1 MAGER
6 RRPVPAVPPDW
17 SGGIRVLFD
26 IQHPAQVH
34 LFRPAI
40 AALESHGNET
50 LVTSREKE
58 MTTDLLDAYDID
70 HVVLSTRR
78 GGLGRAALELGVREL
93 RTLSAARSFE
103 PNVVV
108 SRTSP
113 AAVHAARVCGCPS
126 VVVTDTDLGKAL
138 PGRAVQRVT
147 LPFASVVC
155 RPPELDVPVAA
166 SKQVELGFQEL
177 AYLHPDRFDPDSEAL
192 AAHGV
197 DASEP
202 YSVVR
207 LAGWDAY
214 HDVGEGGL
222 SASTVEELVETLT
235 EHGTVYLSSET
246 PIPDTFGAEP
256 LPVPAHRVH
265 DLLYYASLYVGD
277 SGTMSTEAAMLGTPA
292 VRTNS
297 MVGADDERVFRAL
310 ESEYGLLF
318 SHADERA
325 AIARVEA
332 LLTDGTPAAEW
343 QRRRARLVSDATD
356 VTAKLLGV
364 IEAQA
369 NQARLRRR
377 SAAW

>member
-1 MAGER
+1 M
-6 RRPVPAVPPDW
+6 
-17 SGGIRVLFD
+17 RVLFD

-40 AALESHGNET
+40 RTLEAYGNET

-58 MTTDLLDAYDID
+58 MTTTLLDAYGIS
-70 HVVLSTRR
+70 HVPLSARS
-78 GGLGRAALELGVREL
+78 GGLAAAALELGVREL
-93 RTLSAARSFE
+93 RTVARARAFD
-103 PNVVV
+103 PDVVV

-113 AAVHAARVCGCPS
+113 AAVHAARLCGCAS
-126 VVVTDTDLGKAL
+126 VVVTDTDLGKTL

-147 LPFASVVC
+147 LPLASVVC
-155 RPPELDVPVAA
+155 RPPELDLPVAA
-166 SKQVELGFQEL
+166 SKQRELGFQEL
-177 AYLHPDRFDPDSEAL
+177 AYLHPERFTPDADVL
-192 AAHGV
+192 AEYGV
-197 DASEP
+197 DADEP

-222 SASTVEELVETLT
+222 SRSTTAELVERLAD
-235 EHGTVYLSSET
+235 HGTVYLSSEASLS
-246 PIPDTFGAEP
+246 DRLGAEP
-256 LPVPAHRVH
+256 LPVPPHRVH

-297 MVGADDERVFRAL
+297 MVGEGDERVFHAL
-310 ESEYGLLF
+310 ESQYGLLF

-325 AIARVEA
+325 ALDRVDQ
-332 LLTDGTPAAEW
+332 LLAAGLSGGEW
-343 QRRRARLVSDATD
+343 GRRRDRLVRDAAD
-356 VTAKLLGV
+356 VTARLLDI

-369 NQARLRRR
+369 NQSRLRRQPAQR
-377 SAAW
+377 